1 MRGLRGL
8 IPAKPRGHLQRVG
21 HVDRKAEILSSTGVT
36 SLAGKPS
43 IVGRPSGLTGGAGA
57 CGYNG
62 VRRRDLDAHSN
73 SGAVLGLGL
82 ATRFAAYLFLD
93 LLDSFING
101 IGSPNYSRTVV
112 LSCCFRHTGPGDR

>member
-1 MRGLRGL
+1 M
-8 IPAKPRGHLQRVG
+8 GHA
-21 HVDRKAEILSSTGVT
+21 DRKAEILSSTGVT

-101 IGSPNYSRTVV
+101 IGSP
-112 LSCCFRHTGPGDR
+112 SCYLCACHSSGSSLIMLLLILKPLCFRDRC

>member
-1 MRGLRGL
+1 MVPGL
-8 IPAKPRGHLQRVG
+8 AH
-21 HVDRKAEILSSTGVT
+21 
-36 SLAGKPS
+36 
-43 IVGRPSGLTGGAGA
+43 
-57 CGYNG
+57 NG

-101 IGSPNYSRTVV
+101 IGSP
-112 LSCCFRHTGPGDR
+112 SCYLCASGSSLIMLLLALKPLCFRDRC